1 MKKLYTITT
10 LLGTICVIAGIAMM
24 MVSTSLS
31 VLDIRTIAGVSDL
44 DIQSIALSCL
54 YISLSVMIVRFMIT
68 DHEVSE

>member
-24 MVSTSLS
+24 IVSTSLS

-44 DIQSIALSCL
+44 DIQSMALSCL

>member
-10 LLGTICVIAGIAMM
+10 LLGAICVIAGIAMM

-44 DIQSIALSCL
+44 DIQSMALSCL

>member
-44 DIQSIALSCL
+44 DIQSMALSCL

>member
-24 MVSTSLS
+24 MISTSLS